1 MKDLLKKGKDSFLV
15 TAAKAFF
22 QSQFSRYGELKE
34 LELDI
39 KSRKV
44 RVVLMPTGEQKT
56 IEFKLAD
63 YHIVRDK
70 DGTFFV
76 PGKGELDRPWLQ
88 ALYDDFAAGQR
99 FPVPA
104 AFATF
109 I

>member
-1 MKDLLKKGKDSFLV
+1 MKNLLRKGRDSFLV
-15 TAAKAFF
+15 SAAKAFF

-34 LELDI
+34 LELDT

-44 RVVLMPTGEQKT
+44 RVLLMPTGEQKT
-56 IEFKLAD
+56 IEIKLAD
-63 YHIVRDK
+63 YQIVREK

-99 FPVPA
+99 FAVPA
-104 AFATF
+104 SVASF